1 MNELLIR
8 GRLLTFRDTPAGP
21 DDTASY
27 SYVEDGAVLV
37 RDGRIVSVGEYK
49 AATKANAGIPV
60 ADHRPHLIMPG
71 FIDPHLHFPQMQVI
85 ASFGAE
91 LLEWLNKYTFPEEL
105 KFGDR
110 NHAARI
116 ASAFFDEMI
125 RYGTTTV
132 SAYCSVHPASAEAFF
147 TEAER
152 RGMAVI
158 GGKVMMDRNAP
169 TGLIDTPQRG
179 YDETKSLIDKWHGRK
194 RLRYAISPRFAL
206 TSTPEQLEMSG
217 VLLHE
222 HSDCYMQ
229 THLSENHA
237 EIAYCME
244 LYPECSDY
252 TAVYEKYGLLGQKSL
267 FGHCIHLSDREADA
281 LSDSGSV
288 AVFCPTSNLFLGSGL
303 FPYFKL
309 QERQKPVRTAIATD
323 IGGGTSYSLLRTL
336 DEGYKVIALQGKKLD
351 PLRAF
356 YQATLGNARAISMD
370 DEIGSLEQGRFADL
384 IVVDAVATPAMK
396 LRMETVTTLA
406 EELFVLQTLGDD
418 RAVAETYIAGVAQK
432 TGLK

>member
-1 MNELLIR
+1 
-8 GRLLTFRDTPAGP
+8 
-21 DDTASY
+21 
-27 SYVEDGAVLV
+27 
-37 RDGRIVSVGEYK
+37 
-49 AATKANAGIPV
+49 
-60 ADHRPHLIMPG
+60 
-71 FIDPHLHFPQMQVI
+71 
-85 ASFGAE
+85 
-91 LLEWLNKYTFPEEL
+91 
-105 KFGDR
+105 
-110 NHAARI
+110 
-116 ASAFFDEMI
+116 
-125 RYGTTTV
+125 
-132 SAYCSVHPASAEAFF
+132 
-147 TEAER
+147 
-152 RGMAVI
+152 
-158 GGKVMMDRNAP
+158 
-169 TGLIDTPQRG
+169 
-179 YDETKSLIDKWHGRK
+179 
-194 RLRYAISPRFAL
+194 
-206 TSTPEQLEMSG
+206 MSG
-217 VLLHE
+217 VLMSE
-222 HSDCYMQ
+222 HGDCYMQ
-229 THLSENHA
+229 THLSENLA

-303 FPYFKL
+303 FPYFEL

-336 DEGYKVIALQGKKLD
+336 DEGYKAIALQGKKLD

-370 DEIGSLEQGRFADL
+370 DEIGSLEPGRFADL
-384 IVVDAVATPAMK
+384 IVVDAAATPAMR

-418 RAVAETYIAGVAQK
+418 RAVTETYIAGVAQK